1 MVKRYYLLTGIALVL
16 LAVFQWLGTFL
27 GLWTLSD
34 VMSYIPFI
42 IFTAMVGVFLWG
54 YREKI
59 ENVSGKTAS
68 KEVNENKLYTRDPN
82 FLHLIV
88 HYSRI
93 QNMPDN
99 PEHAHTRYIINDK
112 TTSAFKIPEL
122 PDWFSS
128 EIKEHRMR

>member
-59 ENVSGKTAS
+59 ETVSGKTSS
-68 KEVNENKLYTRDPN
+68 KEVNENKPYTRDPN
-82 FLHLIV
+82 FLI
-88 HYSRI
+88 
-93 QNMPDN
+93 
-99 PEHAHTRYIINDK
+99 
-112 TTSAFKIPEL
+112 
-122 PDWFSS
+122 
-128 EIKEHRMR
+128 